1 MQWARQLWLLQYGLL
16 LLVWRGRRRPSGYA
30 DRNLSRIEEADV
42 HESLNRFLEEKEANA
57 VALVEDW
64 ERKSPASEASLSEA
78 GDASEE
84 SVAAYINRS
93 YRVPLEEARQL
104 TAWALE
110 IGQGFDVDPLLILSV
125 AATES
130 SFKS

>member
-1 MQWARQLWLLQYGLL
+1 MGAVGSAAVAAAVWLTAVGLAGPAG
-16 LLVWRGRRRPSGYA
+16 VQA
-30 DRNLSRIEEADV
+30 ATQTEIVAIEEADV

-104 TAWALE
+104 TAWGSTAE
-110 IGQGFDVDPLLILSV
+110 GTREMDGPTRSQMV
-125 AATES
+125 
-130 SFKS
+130 

>member
-1 MQWARQLWLLQYGLL
+1 MGAVGLAAVAAAVWLTAVGLAGPAG
-16 LLVWRGRRRPSGYA
+16 VQA
-30 DRNLSRIEEADV
+30 ATQTEIVAIEEADV

-93 YRVPLEEARQL
+93 YRVPLE
-104 TAWALE
+104 
-110 IGQGFDVDPLLILSV
+110 
-125 AATES
+125 
-130 SFKS
+130 